1 MRTTAQ
7 LSITLPKALASAVK
21 ARVTSGQYASESE
34 VIRDGLRALL
44 ERERAIEHW
53 LQAEVVPTMEAL
65 QADRTQAL
73 SVREARQAI
82 AAQPERRTRSKRA
95 T

>member
-21 ARVTSGQYASESE
+21 ARVKSGRYASESE
-34 VIRDGLRALL
+34 VIREGLRALL
-44 ERERAIEHW
+44 ERERAIERW
-53 LQAEVVPTMEAL
+53 LRDEVVPTMEAL
-65 QADRTQAL
+65 QADRTVAL
-73 SVREARQAI
+73 SAREARRAL
-82 AAQPERRTRSKRA
+82 AAQPGRRARSKPA